1 MKLSGCQ
8 FFENQRKNFG
18 SNLVPKSLSS
28 SNLKFSDKKTT
39 KTACSL
45 KKKATGYLSI
55 ARAGQ
60 FRDLKGA
67 KSPL

>member
-1 MKLSGCQ
+1 MSI
-8 FFENQRKNFG
+8 FENQRKNFR
-18 SNLVPKSLSS
+18 SNLVPESLSF

-39 KTACSL
+39 TTACSL
-45 KKKATGYLSI
+45 KKPTGYLSI

-60 FRDLKGA
+60 FRELKGA